1 MSDTN
6 ASKSLLA
13 EQAILGALIAKGS
26 AWDDVADK
34 ININHFSVD
43 YHKKIF
49 QAMLSLSGK
58 DKPIDIIT
66 LDDELRELGIW
77 DDTSAIAYAGE
88 LAKNSPSTAN
98 LAHYAD
104 ILVKHE
110 TIRRLEFTATKI
122 SMLAGD
128 QELQPSE
135 MVDKAEGMI
144 YEIQVAS
151 VRGGGPKPISEP
163 MSEFLELLEQKTL
176 PVLATGYVDL
186 DKITAGGLRPGEL
199 IILAGRPGSG
209 KTTLGM
215 GIAQHAAVK
224 LDKKV
229 LVFSMEMTP
238 TALVSRMFA
247 SLAQVDAND
256 IRAGKLQQHEY
267 DRVYSMIGVLG
278 KDNIYIDG
286 TPNLKPSE
294 LRARAR
300 RNKRERPDL
309 ALILV
314 DYIQLMS
321 ADTKYDNRVYE
332 LGEISG
338 SLKSLAKELNL
349 PVIALAQLNRNSV
362 KGTESRKPTMADL
375 RDSGSL
381 EQDADMVGLIY
392 RESLHEKELGASD
405 KAELIIDKQ
414 RNGETGI
421 VPLIF
426 DGRFN
431 RFLSADIYHS

>member
-6 ASKSLLA
+6 ASKSLMA
-13 EQAILGALIAKGS
+13 EQAILGAVIAKGN

-49 QAMLSLSGK
+49 QAMLSLSSK

-88 LAKNSPSTAN
+88 LAKNSPSAAN
-98 LAHYAD
+98 LGHYAD

-122 SMLAGD
+122 GMLAGD
-128 QELQPSE
+128 SELQPSE

-163 MSEFLELLEQKTL
+163 MKEFLDQLDQEAV
-176 PVLATGYVDL
+176 PVLPTGYL
-186 DKITAGGLRPGEL
+186 DFDRMTAGGLRPGEL

-215 GIAQHAAVK
+215 GMAQHAAIN
-224 LDKKV
+224 LNRKV

-238 TALVSRMFA
+238 TAIVSRMFA
-247 SLAQVDAND
+247 SLAQVDANA
-256 IRAGKLQQHEY
+256 IRGGTLKPYEY
-267 DRVYSMIGVLG
+267 ERICSMVTELG

-294 LRARAR
+294 IRARAR

-338 SLKSLAKELNL
+338 GLKSLAKELNL
-349 PVIALAQLNRNSV
+349 PIIALAQLNRNSV
-362 KGTESRKPTMADL
+362 KGAESRKPTMADL

-381 EQDADMVGLIY
+381 EQDADLVGLIY
-392 RESLHEKELGASD
+392 RENMHEKDLNHDEV
-405 KAELIIDKQ
+405 AEIIIDKQ

-421 VPLIF
+421 VKLKF
-426 DGRFN
+426 DGRHN
-431 RFLSADIYHS
+431 RFLNYTEHYS